1 MGMTM
6 KVLGL
11 LAILLIGI
19 VAFFLAPVNLL
30 QMGGINSSYI
40 IFMAVA
46 SILLAVGLTLRQI

>member
-1 MGMTM
+1 MTM

-11 LAILLIGI
+11 LAILLIGSLAL
-19 VAFFLAPVNLL
+19 VLAPINLS

>member
-1 MGMTM
+1 MTM

-19 VAFFLAPVNLL
+19 VALVLAPVNLL

-40 IFMAVA
+40 IFTAVA